1 MESARV
7 KLSKEHILQKTNT
20 GYDVFKYYILDFK
33 EPKKAFPAVNR
44 SDKHPSANVFQTG
57 TGEFLYKDFA
67 DEKAMDCI
75 ALVMKLHG
83 LDYSGALQTIWQDLK
98 LGQITQLFE
107 GGGSFDY
114 WSQYVEKEQVAEI
127 FKEYDIES
135 LKSYTTNNGRMVKV
149 QDNSPVFAF
158 KISESCYKLYK
169 PCETDKRY
177 KHQWIGHKP
186 HDYIDIY
193 GFQQLPEHCPTIL
206 ITEGLKD
213 CVVANANL
221 NSEGI
226 WAVGIDN
233 VSTVIRPELVLQLQN
248 KCDNL
253 ILCLDIDDRGI
264 EGSNKKAEALGLR
277 NFILPHTL
285 RDNNGKDIS
294 DWFALGL
301 GKDGLLEALDKV
313 LVLPEP
319 STPNQSSFLGGSLL
333 MGLLEK
339 EKAIADAALNEIVS
353 LPTLFAINGIPAIK
367 KNTINCIQ
375 GKQGCHKSRLGE
387 GLMALAL
394 SNNGNDE
401 YLGFKKVIGDSI
413 TSCYIDS
420 ERNISDEFPL
430 AIKSI
435 QSQAGADKGTLHPDF
450 RFTSIKQVCRKQ
462 RLEAVKQFLEEIRR
476 STNKHLF
483 VVLDVLTDCISNF
496 NDVSES
502 MELLDYLGNLCEN
515 SDATFLLI
523 IHENPNSDK
532 GRGHLGT
539 ELANK
544 ASTVLSIGFEKNKS
558 TDDTD
563 LINLKF
569 LKLRSAKRPQKIYL
583 EYNEQAKGLVLASQ
597 SLINE
602 VTSERKQKADIG
614 LIAEFLG
621 GYMEVDGKYSQQ
633 HLVDK
638 LTAEFSSSVNTI
650 KLRLDEIE
658 SQKKEVFYI
667 NGNSY
672 TIKKL
677 SDNGKAT
684 FYILDQIVGEEI
696 N

>member
-83 LDYSGALQTIWQDLK
+83 LDYSGALQKIWEDLK

-127 FKEYDIES
+127 FKKYEIES
-135 LKSYTTNNGRMVKV
+135 LKRFTTNNGHIVKV
-149 QDNSPVFAF
+149 EDNSPVFAF

-169 PCETDKRY
+169 PRETEKRH

-193 GFQQLPEHCPTIL
+193 GFQQLPEHCTTVL

-233 VSTVIRPELVLQLQN
+233 VSTVIRPELALQLRN

-253 ILCLDIDDRGI
+253 VLCLDIDDRGI

-277 NFILPHTL
+277 NFILPDTL
-285 RDNNGKDIS
+285 RDKSGKDIS

-301 GKDGLLEALDKV
+301 GKESLLEALDKV

-319 STPNQSSFLGGSLL
+319 STAVQSPVKVPLL
-333 MGLLEK
+333 VGLLER

-353 LPTLFAINGIPAIK
+353 LPTLFTINGIPAIK

-394 SNNGNDE
+394 STNGNDE
-401 YLGFKKVIGDSI
+401 YLGFKKVMGESI
-413 TSCYIDS
+413 TNCYIDS
-420 ERNISDEFPL
+420 ERNISNEFPL

-435 QSQAGADKGTLHPDF
+435 QSQAGANKGTFHPDF
-450 RFTSIKQVCRKQ
+450 RFTSIKQVSRKQ
-462 RLEAVKQFLEEIRR
+462 RLEAVKQFIEEIRR

-523 IHENPNSDK
+523 IHENPGSDK

-544 ASTVLSIGFEKNKS
+544 ASTVMSIGFEKNKNNE
-558 TDDTD
+558 DTD
-563 LINLKF
+563 LIKLKF
-569 LKLRSAKRPQKIYL
+569 VKLRSAKRPQKIHI
-583 EYNEQAKGLVLASQ
+583 EYNEQSKGLALASQ
-597 SLINE
+597 KLINE
-602 VTSERKQKADIG
+602 FLVERKQKADIG
-614 LIAEFLG
+614 QIAEFLG
-621 GYMEVDGKYSQQ
+621 GCMDVDGKYSQQ
-633 HLVDK
+633 DLLEK

-658 SQKKEVFYI
+658 SQKKEVLNI
-667 NGNSY
+667 TGSSY
-672 TIKKL
+672 TIKKI

-684 FYILDQIVGEEI
+684 FYKLEQIVSDEE